1 MFTNLFIH
9 KGFRDSLDKFTQNER
24 GLVAK
29 TIVELELDPKGNG
42 TNLHRVDK
50 KCRDENFWVVRVNQD
65 IRLIIHMKDGQ
76 ITLLYAGHH
85 DDAYKWAESR
95 VLKFDARKQ
104 IAKLVNIIEETVTIP
119 KHYFPETVAVKP
131 FADLSDIEI
140 TTCGGDKENFA
151 AIRNA
156 TEDSIFD
163 LGLEPTVLESLMN
176 TLTVKPELVE
186 QDLIQ
191 EVRLESMQDPE
202 EDTEQEVFVSSIS
215 VKSEIFAVSS
225 EDELKQV
232 LLGQWDK
239 WQVFLHPEQKSIVAA
254 DYEGPIR
261 VSGSAGTGKTI
272 VALHRANFLLRKN
285 EEGRVLLTTLSPA
298 LAGHLHSNFKRL
310 INDKPRYAERI
321 EITSLDD
328 YALRL
333 YKINFGEPN
342 LVTKLDMVK
351 LIVSSMKQVKECKF
365 NQNLVI
371 NEWENVVD
379 AFQVK
384 SAEVYTNIERLGRRT
399 RLAETQRKIMWE
411 IMEKV
416 IHELKEIGKITIN
429 EMYLKLTL
437 AVHEMKTKPFAHI
450 VVDEAQDLSVAQLKF
465 LVQLGGGVWHPG
477 AGLHGRARTTFP
489 KNSLFFTGDLGQRI
503 FQQPFSWKT
512 FGIDLRGR
520 TKVLK
525 INYRTSQQ
533 IRKVADKLLESTIT
547 DADGQQVERNH
558 TISAFGGEPP
568 VIKGYPNEEAEKD
581 AVVVFIKERL
591 AAGVKPHEM
600 ALFVRSQDEFSRA
613 TAVADML
620 GLSHVILDSKLATQA
635 GSLNIASMHTAKGLE
650 FKAVVVMA
658 CDDTIVPST
667 NYLAHIT
674 DEGDLK
680 EAYELERHLLYV
692 ACTRAR
698 DHLMITGV
706 NPVSEFIDDIR

>member
-104 IAKLVNIIEETVTIP
+104 IAKLINIIEQDVTIP
-119 KHYFPETVAVKP
+119 KYYSDETLAVKP
-131 FADLSDIEI
+131 FVDLSDNALK
-140 TTCGGDKENFA
+140 TCGVDKENFA

-176 TLTVKPELVE
+176 RLTVKPELVE
-186 QDLIQ
+186 NDLIQ
-191 EVRLESMQDPE
+191 THRFEQTRDPE
-202 EDTEQEVFVSSIS
+202 LDSETEEVFVSNS
-215 VKSEIFAVSS
+215 VRSEIFAVSS

-239 WQVFLHPEQKSIVAA
+239 WQVFLHPEQKSIVEA

-285 EEGRVLLTTLSPA
+285 EEVRVLLTTLSPA
-298 LAGHLHSNFKRL
+298 LAGYLHSNFKRL

-333 YKINFGEPN
+333 YKINIGEPD
-342 LVTKLDMVK
+342 LVTKPDMVK
-351 LIVSSMKQVKECKF
+351 FIVSSMKQVKECKF

-384 SAEVYTNIERLGRRT
+384 SAEFYANIERLGRRT

-416 IHELKEIGKITIN
+416 IHGLKAVGKITIN

-437 AVHEMKTKPFAHI
+437 AVQEMKTKPFAHV
-450 VVDEAQDLSVAQLKF
+450 VVDEAQDLSVAQIKF
-465 LVQLGGGVWHPG
+465 IAQLGGGVWHTG
-477 AGLHGRARTTFP
+477 AGLHGRGRTTFP

-533 IRKVADKLLESTIT
+533 IRKVADKLLEGTIT
-547 DADGQQVERNH
+547 DADGQQIERNH

-568 VIKGYPNEEAEKD
+568 VIKGYPNEDAEKD

-600 ALFVRSQDEFSRA
+600 AIFVRSQDELSRA
-613 TAVADML
+613 TAVVD
-620 GLSHVILDSKLATQA
+620 GLDLPHVILDSKLATQA

-667 NYLAHIT
+667 NYLANIT